1 MSEWLDSA
9 PKCTLDALKKV
20 LAVGSERQEAGLRK
34 VVDDNLDI
42 FGELPSNISEILRK
56 CNLMRYLC
64 RKAYETGYLTHFER
78 LSILYVFGHVGEEG
92 ERFVHQVMSYTLNYK
107 YNTTE
112 RFIRKCPEK
121 PISCGKL
128 REQYK
133 RITAEIGCSCAF
145 KRSKN
150 CYPSPVLH
158 AISLST
164 DEAEQVTLP
173 VSQTLTKEKSQHI
186 TEEINIHKKVQ
197 ALAVKI
203 LELKKQRRGIDNS
216 VRKVE
221 RELELIFDEEK
232 TDSPELE
239 MGLLVRRKIESGYEW
254 LIEI

>member
-1 MSEWLDSA
+1 
-9 PKCTLDALKKV
+9 
-20 LAVGSERQEAGLRK
+20 
-34 VVDDNLDI
+34 
-42 FGELPSNISEILRK
+42 
-56 CNLMRYLC
+56 
-64 RKAYETGYLTHFER
+64 
-78 LSILYVFGHVGEEG
+78 
-92 ERFVHQVMSYTLNYK
+92 
-107 YNTTE
+107 
-112 RFIRKCPEK
+112 
-121 PISCGKL
+121 
-128 REQYK
+128 
-133 RITAEIGCSCAF
+133 
-145 KRSKN
+145 
-150 CYPSPVLH
+150 VLH

-186 TEEINIHKKVQ
+186 TKEINIHKKAQ

-232 TDSPELE
+232 TDSLELE